1 MNMNSIQY
9 LIFTLL
15 GLYSF
20 ILVLRAWFQYC
31 KVDFYNPLS
40 QTLVKLTQ
48 PVLAPLRKILPSK
61 RNIDLAA
68 ILAAFILSAIKY
80 PLLTLVGDQTMPA
93 VQHILIIG
101 ALGVVKTFGEIIFWS
116 ILIRAILSWFSRGNN
131 PMEYV
136 LYQIT
141 EPLLTPIRRLLPN
154 TGMIDFSVM
163 ILGFILIFGNKLLY
177 DFFGGFWLLA

>member
-1 MNMNSIQY
+1 MNAIQY
-9 LIFTLL
+9 LIFTLI

-48 PVLAPLRKILPSK
+48 PVLAPLRKVIPSK
-61 RNIDLAA
+61 NNLDLAA
-68 ILAAFILSAIKY
+68 LIAAFILSAIKY
-80 PLLTLVGDQTMPA
+80 PALTLIGGQVMPA
-93 VQHILIIG
+93 IPQTLLIGI
-101 ALGVVKTFGEIIFWS
+101 LGVIKTFGEILFWS
-116 ILIRAILSWFSRGNN
+116 ILIRAILSWFSRGNS
-131 PMEYV
+131 PLEYT

-141 EPLLTPIRRLLPN
+141 EPVLGPIRRLLPS

-163 ILGFILIFGNKLLY
+163 ILGFILIFGNKLMY
-177 DFFGGFWLLA
+177 DFFNVLWLLA